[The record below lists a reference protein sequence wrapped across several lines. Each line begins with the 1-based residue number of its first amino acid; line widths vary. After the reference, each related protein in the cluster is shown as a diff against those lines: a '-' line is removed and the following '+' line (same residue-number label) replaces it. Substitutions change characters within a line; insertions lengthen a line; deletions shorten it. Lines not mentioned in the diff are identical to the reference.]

1 MNPNQIAIL
10 VDSCTDVPEASL
22 QQHGI
27 YWVPITI
34 IYKDREYRD
43 KIDITAQ
50 EVYDRLE
57 VEVPRTSQPNGDAVR
72 EALERI
78 RQDGFSRVLIITIAG
93 ALLGHLANQ
102 AWGTNFWFLN
112 VGAPDS
118 PLEAIQYVAGP
129 FHVPGADRGHARRL
143 DSPPPALDAPRTRPA
158 PVTLRLDSRSYSVS
172 ISPNDNFCA
181 ATDPSTS

>member
-1 MNPNQIAIL
+1 MDGRLPLRAGGWGALDTDLFPDWASRPIL
-10 VDSCTDVPEASL
+10 NIFTWQSFTIHALILGYVLMRIVAGDLVP
-22 QQHGI
+22 
-27 YWVPITI
+27 
-34 IYKDREYRD
+34 
-43 KIDITAQ
+43 
-50 EVYDRLE
+50 
-57 VEVPRTSQPNGDAVR
+57 DAGN
-72 EALERI
+72 LW
-78 RQDGFSRVLIITIAG
+78 RVAVITIAG
-93 ALLGHLANQ
+93 ALLGHLTNQ

-143 DSPPPALDAPRTRPA
+143 DPPPPALDAPRTRPA

-172 ISPNDNFCA
+172 ISPNDDFCA